1 MDSYHKKVDINNSNN
16 AENDHNDNNDNN
28 TANNTII
35 MVINYTKQKLQYFI
49 VYNGC
54 NIISIVAFELDLIID
69 ITVINFIATDHYYY
83 YSCSGY
89 YYFIIGICWFYYY
102 GYGPLIY

>member
-1 MDSYHKKVDINNSNN
+1 
-16 AENDHNDNNDNN
+16 
-28 TANNTII
+28 

-69 ITVINFIATDHYYY
+69 ITVINFIATDHYY
-83 YSCSGY
+83 SCSGY